1 MLLFKQD
8 EISLL
13 ELELKHIDATEPKLL
28 YNGCR
33 RRDGNETRK
42 SVLAKLEIAVAEY
55 GWSLLDLSNR

>member
-8 EISLL
+8 DIS
-13 ELELKHIDATEPKLL
+13 LELKQIDATEPKLL

-42 SVLAKLEIAVAEY
+42 SVLAKLEIAVAKY
-55 GWSLLDLSNR
+55 GWSSLDLSCR